1 MSSKAYSISDLIS
14 PAQLVAFNADPRDSG
29 FNATGVFVGDDMV
42 QNKTDYQIK
51 LILKHNR
58 DGSPDRQLARHQNLM
73 RCIKQLEE
81 RGYSKRW
88 DVHKLGKKEVSRLVH
103 DWRSQGLAHRTIAN
117 RMVDIRWLAEK
128 VGRADQIPSNKD
140 VGIGLRKNQDGYGQN
155 KAMAPD
161 WAKIQALPERERL
174 ITELRV
180 EFGLRTQEA
189 LKFQHPYATQSPD
202 KVMLKSS
209 WTKGGRPRE
218 IAITNDR
225 QRDLLA
231 RVERFQNNQGKHV
244 GRGGA
249 GRSMIPPAMRFK
261 TYYAQ
266 YNATRHAAGVAGH
279 EYRHHWAQQRFA
291 QVSGGIAAPH
301 AGGQKYSALN
311 DEDTTRWDIAAAV
324 VNQELGHGEGR
335 EDITATYIGAR

>member
-1 MSSKAYSISDLIS
+1 
-14 PAQLVAFNADPRDSG
+14 
-29 FNATGVFVGDDMV
+29 MV

-51 LILKHNR
+51 LILKNNR

-73 RCIKQLEE
+73 RCLKQLEA
-81 RGYSKRW
+81 RGYAKRW

-140 VGIGLRKNQDGYGQN
+140 VGIGLRKNQEGYGEN
-155 KAMAPD
+155 KAVAPD
-161 WAKIQALPERERL
+161 WTKIHALPERERL
-174 ITELRV
+174 ITELRI

-189 LKFQHPYATQSPD
+189 LKFQHPYATQTPGR
-202 KVMLKSS
+202 VMLKSS
-209 WTKGGRPRE
+209 WTKGGRPRA
-218 IAITNDR
+218 IQITNDR

-231 RVERFQNNQGKHV
+231 RVKQFQDSQVNQAKTGW
-244 GRGGA
+244 RGGA
-249 GRSMIPPAMRFK
+249 GRSMIPPAMRFQS
-261 TYYAQ
+261 YYAQ
-266 YNATRHAAGVAGH
+266 YNAVRHAMDVAGH
-279 EYRHHWAQQRFA
+279 GYRHHWAQQRFA

-301 AGGQKYSALN
+301 AGGQNYTALS
-311 DEDTTRWDIAAAV
+311 EEARARWDAAAAV